1 MEKVVFIF
9 VWRISREKWVH
20 LIFEAAQKLVD
31 HGYINFT
38 IDFIWSGRLVDE
50 LMQHPLYGI
59 QLFYHGRLPKEQT
72 IMWMSKA
79 QYTLMPSLFL
89 ETFGLVALDSLASG
103 IPVIGEK
110 KGGLTPFIIDEHLV
124 ITQQHSLYD
133 CMQYVL
139 LYTDE
144 VYLHWLQKKALEIAS
159 TYTTQKRLDRF
170 WQLSKKCKK
179 LLLVSDYAKD
189 IWWIENYLF
198 QIQWALLK
206 QWVSCDLFWK
216 TERVTWW
223 WRKLD
228 LLIAG
233 MNLYAGLALW
243 KKVTNKSYELIWL
256 HSVQRRFGRLSLAFL
271 WCTKKQPIR
280 CMYHDFW
287 LLHPFPSSVYWVDQ
301 LDRAQSF
308 WWYVQEGKH
317 ILWVKKWYCW
327 WRCLVVAKYIYSAW
341 MFFWLQKVVD
351 LHLVPS
357 AYLLPYMQKK
367 LTFSAQIE
375 VFPHFVSHARDV

>member
-1 MEKVVFIF
+1 MEKVTFIF
-9 VWRISREKWVH
+9 VGRISSEKWAH
-20 LIFEAAQKLVD
+20 LIFEATQKLVD
-31 HGYINFT
+31 QWYTNFT
-38 IDFIWSGRLVDE
+38 IDFIWSGDLVDE

-59 QLFYHGRLPKEQT
+59 HLFYHGRLPKEQT
-72 IMWMSKA
+72 IARMSKA

-89 ETFGLVALDSLASG
+89 ETFWLVALDSLACG

-110 KGGLTPFIIDEHLV
+110 KGGLTPFIIDEHIV
-124 ITQQHSLYD
+124 ITQQQSLYD
-133 CMQYVL
+133 CMLYVIVH
-139 LYTDE
+139 TSPT
-144 VYLHWLQKKALEIAS
+144 YLQWLQKKALDMAS

-198 QIQWALLK
+198 QIQWALLT
-206 QWVSCDLFWK
+206 QWVACDLFWK

-233 MNLYAGLALW
+233 MNVYAGIALW

-256 HSVQRRFGRLSLAFL
+256 HSVQRWFGRLSLAFL
-271 WCTKKQPIR
+271 WCTKKQPVR

-287 LLHPFPSSVYWVDQ
+287 LLHPFPSSVYWLDQ

-317 ILWVKKWYCW
+317 ILWVKKWYFW

-341 MFFWLQKVVD
+341 MFFWLHKVVD

-357 AYLLPYMQKK
+357 AYLLPYIQKK
-367 LTFSAQIE
+367 VAPSAQIE
-375 VFPHFVSHARDV
+375 VFPHFVSHACDV